1 MYIKID
7 TVNIF
12 DQELINK
19 NQQFKT
25 NIHLNNIEDYINS
38 ILDKHSDTC
47 KYYFNINENYW
58 SVSFNVGMN
67 QIEAMCK
74 STFEINLYKDNNN
87 NSIII
92 ISDEINEYEQW
103 SEVYRDLVKKLK
115 K

>member
-1 MYIKID
+1 MNLKIE

-12 DQELINK
+12 NEEIINK

-38 ILDKHSDTC
+38 ILDKNHDTC
-47 KYYFNINENYW
+47 KYYFNTSENYW
-58 SVSFNVGMN
+58 SVSFNVDMS
-67 QIEAMCK
+67 QLEAMCK
-74 STFEINLYKDNNN
+74 STFEINLYKDSDN

-92 ISDEINEYEQW
+92 ISDEINEFEQW
-103 SEVYRDLVKKLK
+103 SDVYRDLVKKLK

>member
-1 MYIKID
+1 MNLKIE

-12 DQELINK
+12 GEEIINK

-38 ILDKHSDTC
+38 ILDKNHDTC
-47 KYYFNINENYW
+47 KYYFNTNENYW
-58 SVSFNVGMN
+58 SVSFNVDMS
-67 QIEAMCK
+67 QLEAMCK
-74 STFEINLYKDNNN
+74 STFEINLYKDSDN

-92 ISDEINEYEQW
+92 ISDEINEFEQW

>member
-1 MYIKID
+1 MYLNIE

-12 DQELINK
+12 DRELTND

-25 NIHLNNIEDYINS
+25 NINISNIEDYINT
-38 ILDKHSDTC
+38 ILDKHSELC
-47 KYYFNINENYW
+47 KYYININENYW

-67 QIEAMCK
+67 QLEALCK
-74 STFEINLYKDNNN
+74 STFEINLYKDINN

-92 ISDEINEYEQW
+92 ISNEINEFEQW
-103 SEVYRDLVKKLK
+103 SEVYRDLIKKLK